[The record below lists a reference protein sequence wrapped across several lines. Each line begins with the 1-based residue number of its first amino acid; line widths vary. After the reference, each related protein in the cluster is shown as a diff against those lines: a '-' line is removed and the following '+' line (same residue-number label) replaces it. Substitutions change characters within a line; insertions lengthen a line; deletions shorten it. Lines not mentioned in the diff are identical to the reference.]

1 MNKKEEFFNK
11 FQKEICADCW
21 GACFHYKPQEIKNKY
36 NTICYI
42 EDTTKAVGVGVFLRT
57 IGYNISNMHHPMA
70 FYRMVELNHEIITTD
85 FNVAFNSGFSLGKEI
100 TLQNRLDN
108 ISQWVKD
115 RNEDRANNKEFC
127 YSNDFVD
134 CGDNADLMMAVARMT
149 DEHDLN
155 QFFIMKRP
163 NIEEEEWYI
172 NTQWKH
178 FETDCNVDW
187 AKTACRKATLEEI
200 IEKFKK

>member
-1 MNKKEEFFNK
+1 MNKKEEYFNK

-108 ISQWVKD
+108 ISQTVMLKINELQEKWDGVTPLNENSSIVKGKTVYI
-115 RNEDRANNKEFC
+115 EFANRKGLEAIKSWLDGVSKTF
-127 YSNDFVD
+127 DD
-134 CGDNADLMMAVARMT
+134 IDN
-149 DEHDLN
+149 N
-155 QFFIMKRP
+155 
-163 NIEEEEWYI
+163 NI
-172 NTQWKH
+172 N
-178 FETDCNVDW
+178 
-187 AKTACRKATLEEI
+187 
-200 IEKFKK
+200 